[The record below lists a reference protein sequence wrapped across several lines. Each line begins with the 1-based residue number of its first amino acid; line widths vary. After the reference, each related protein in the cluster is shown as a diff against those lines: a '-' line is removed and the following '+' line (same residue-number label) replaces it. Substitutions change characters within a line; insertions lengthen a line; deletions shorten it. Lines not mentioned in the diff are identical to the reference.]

1 MTSTSTG
8 PESRPV
14 VEIAPVSA
22 DRVFLERALD
32 LATDNVTQGG
42 GPFGAL
48 IVQDGRVI
56 AEGVN
61 RVTRDNDPT
70 AHAEVQAIRA
80 PSRERGDFSLHGA
93 TLYTSCEPC
102 PMCLATS
109 LWARVE
115 RVVYAGDRR
124 DAARGS
130 FDDLAFYKLF
140 ETPRSQWRTTVEWL
154 QTTDQARPFN
164 AWLGNAARTAY

>member
-80 PSRERGDFSLHGA
+80 ASRERGDFSLHGA

-102 PMCLATS
+102 PMCLATF

-124 DAARGS
+124 RVVA
-130 FDDLAFYKLF
+130 DDRPG
-140 ETPRSQWRTTVEWL
+140 T
-154 QTTDQARPFN
+154 PFN